1 MMMDIAPDVL
11 HLHHFLLLLT
21 SSHGIVPRPTTE
33 KPSRTKMKNEARGCS
48 MPCRRTPK
56 QDCILIQQRCENQSS
71 EEKTNMQRSHGLL
84 IAVKVTILPEEG
96 TDGII
101 LPSLTVS
108 VMDQRGDLNQ
118 EVTVDTETEAET
130 EIWIEADIEI
140 RMTVVHMVGLQI
152 LQLGEDLHVKSIGT
166 GGRKNLLAILLEKGT
181 EKIRA
186 KDSQ

>member
-1 MMMDIAPDVL
+1 
-11 HLHHFLLLLT
+11 
-21 SSHGIVPRPTTE
+21 
-33 KPSRTKMKNEARGCS
+33 
-48 MPCRRTPK
+48 
-56 QDCILIQQRCENQSS
+56 
-71 EEKTNMQRSHGLL
+71 MQRSHGLL